1 MKYNSE
7 WYKKLKKT
15 NYTPNHTVFK
25 KVWTILYLMM
35 FFALL
40 LIIFNKENSLKN
52 IDYLLFLI
60 QLILNFYWSVC
71 FFKEN
76 KIYKSYIVSIIL
88 LIFVGMTMSAFF
100 LTSKIAGILF
110 LPYFL
115 WCSFATIMNYEIFK
129 LNSQK

>member
-7 WYKKLKKT
+7 WYKKLKKP

-40 LIIFNKENSLKN
+40 LIIFNKENSMKN
-52 IDYLLFLI
+52 IDYLLFSL
-60 QLILNFYWSVC
+60 QLVINFYWPIC
-71 FFKEN
+71 FFEEKN
-76 KIYKSYIVSIIL
+76 LYKSFLISIVL
-88 LIFVGMTMSAFF
+88 LVFVGMTMSSFY
-100 LTSKIAGILF
+100 LTTKLAGILF

-115 WCSFATIMNYEIFK
+115 WCSFATILNYQIFK
-129 LNSQK
+129 LNNK